1 MQTDPFVGRQIKDF
15 IVQERIGRG
24 GMASVYRAYQQAVKR
39 YVALKIITLG
49 NEQNESDEF
58 RRRFTQEANLIASL
72 EHIHI
77 LPVYDYGI
85 IDDELAFLAMRLLR
99 GGSLSHLIDD
109 HGMMMERTAEVFT
122 QVARG
127 LSYAHSRGVIHRD
140 LKPSNI
146 LLDDTGNAYLTD
158 FGLAKLVENSLELT
172 KTGNIVGTPI
182 YMSPEQLRGD
192 TIDHRSDIYSMGV
205 ILYHMLVGKPPFDST
220 ESNVVSVI
228 YQHLEKSPI
237 PPRSIRPDIP
247 EAVEQVVLR
256 ALAKLPRERYD
267 SANDMADD
275 LNLALGRKVTST
287 SQYPVISSGSQLTDM
302 LEQQALSEKATS
314 SGTAK
319 TVRDRPSAVPAP
331 ARRSST
337 LWVILG
343 SAAALFILIIAAA
356 LLGRPT
362 DTGVTPTA
370 EPSAEATAQIQ
381 PTAPTVLEGEV
392 ELGEAAVPTSD
403 EVALAQ
409 ARVGPNGFIAYLA
422 CNRTSEYHARQARE
436 MGDFA
441 ARYSLP
447 YRVYDSNNDA
457 YTQLTEIER
466 ARSDGAAA
474 MIICPLDMEL
484 TDEALRSAQDAG
496 IPMVFMTSGT
506 ENYGGV
512 LLAGD
517 DYRMGTTAG
526 QAGGVIAQLEGL
538 TEPRV
543 VVLDYPELPIIIV
556 RADGLEEGFLEV
568 LPNAEILGRYLGG
581 TRDNGRDSVQA
592 LIDDGVAFDVIL
604 SINDAGAFGAI
615 EALTAAGVDP
625 SSVIISSVDAEGLA
639 LQYIRTGN
647 FMRASVEIGR
657 EQFSYTAVNAVI
669 KLLAGSTVPE
679 TYLVPP
685 GAAVTRDILE
695 ARSQVTDSVIGP
707 E

>member
-49 NEQNESDEF
+49 SEQSETDEF

-85 IDDELAFLAMRLLR
+85 IDGELAFLAMRLLR

-109 HGMMMERTAEVFT
+109 HGMEMERVAEVFT

-127 LSYAHSRGVIHRD
+127 LAYAHSRGVIHRD

-228 YQHLEKSPI
+228 YQHLEKQPV
-237 PPRSIRPDIP
+237 PPRDLRHDIP

-256 ALAKLPRERYD
+256 ALSKIPRERYAT
-267 SANDMADD
+267 ANEMADD
-275 LNLALGRKVTST
+275 LNLALGRKITST
-287 SQYPVISSGSQLTDM
+287 SQYPMINAGTHLSDL
-302 LEQQALSEKATS
+302 LQQAAEEETASATNVP
-314 SGTAK
+314 K
-319 TVRDRPSAVPAP
+319 TLRDAQPTIHREARRPSN
-331 ARRSST
+331 
-337 LWVILG
+337 
-343 SAAALFILIIAAA
+343 AALWLGGAAA
-356 LLGRPT
+356 LLAFVLIALVFSRAD
-362 DTGVTPTA
+362 DTSLPVTP
-370 EPSAEATAQIQ
+370 EATQTLQQ
-381 PTAPTVLEGEV
+381 PGIATVLEGEV
-392 ELGEAAVPTSD
+392 ELGETAIPSS
-403 EVALAQ
+403 EEIALAS
-409 ARVGPNGFIAYLA
+409 ARLGSGFIAYMA

-441 ARYSLP
+441 ARYGLS

-466 ARSDGAAA
+466 ARSDGASAL
-474 MIICPLDMEL
+474 IICPLDL
-484 TDEALRSAQDAG
+484 ALIDEALRSAQDAG
-496 IPMVFMTSGT
+496 LPLVFLSSGN

-526 QAGGVIAQLEGL
+526 QAGGVIAQMEGM
-538 TEPRV
+538 TTPRV
-543 VVLDYPELPIIIV
+543 IILDYPEMPILV
-556 RADGLEEGFLEV
+556 TRADGLETGFLEV
-568 LPNAEILGRYLGG
+568 LPDAEIIGRYLGA
-581 TRDNGRDSVQA
+581 TRENGRASVQA
-592 LIDDGVAFDVIL
+592 LLDEGVEFDVIL

-615 EALTAAGVDP
+615 EALSAAGVDP

-657 EQFSYTAVNAVI
+657 EQFSFTAINATV

-685 GAAVTRDILE
+685 GQAVTQEILE
-695 ARSQVTDSVIGP
+695 ARSLATQPVQGGP